1 MRFICWYPYV
11 KTEKMEKDCI
21 QLDMSFYIHKKII
34 LSVKFNTEIAQFR
47 LQLTVERLTLCM
59 NVNYIVL
66 QERAHSI
73 LF

>member
-21 QLDMSFYIHKKII
+21 QLDMSFYIHEKII